1 MLMGSASAKWAI
13 MGPVFVPMM
22 MLLGY
27 SPELTQVA
35 YRIGDS
41 TTNVITPLMP
51 YFPVV
56 IAFAKK
62 YDKSVGLGTLIATM
76 LPYSVAFFVVWTLLL
91 MIWMFLGLPL
101 GPDASIY
108 YDASKILPAPG

>member
-1 MLMGSASAKWAI
+1 MISRSTRDKKNAIIALKLPAI

-62 YDKSVGLGTLIATM
+62 YDKSVGLGTLIVTM
-76 LPYSVAFFVVWTLLL
+76 LPYSVAFFL
-91 MIWMFLGLPL
+91 MTRG
-101 GPDASIY
+101 
-108 YDASKILPAPG
+108 KILPAPG